1 MPSDLTERFDRF
13 RREPL
18 ATVLA
23 DPEALRQEGT
33 RRRRIR
39 RAATAGLAA
48 VAVAALAVT
57 LTSVLPTPLGIPP
70 PPPGIIASSTPAAT
84 EPTPTRTTREPTP
97 TPTPSATGSAEP
109 TSLIPDTA
117 FSDDS
122 QLLFEDR
129 ADPLF
134 PEFCGALSVET
145 PDLLARRSRG
155 SYIDVPDPPDQPA
168 PEGYFDVQIL
178 LYTDG
183 GASRFMES
191 LRAAVATCRTDAN
204 WMEGMYGPLSL
215 SAAAEEGPVYGDE
228 TFVFIASHED
238 PLSPSS
244 TETYTCEDLY
254 EVVRVGDA
262 VHMAD
267 VDGWETCYADPEL
280 DRQLRDSSIDA
291 FVAWALTL

>member
-1 MPSDLTERFDRF
+1 
-13 RREPL
+13 L

-23 DPEALRQEGT
+23 GPEALRQEGT
-33 RRRRIR
+33 RRGRVR
-39 RAATAGLAA
+39 RAVTVGLAA

-57 LTSVLPTPLGIPP
+57 LTAVLPSPLGMPP
-70 PPPGIIASSTPAAT
+70 PPPGIIATSTPTAT

-97 TPTPSATGSAEP
+97 TPSVTGSAEP

-117 FSDDS
+117 FAGDS
-122 QLLFEDR
+122 ELIFEDR

-145 PDLLARRSRG
+145 PDLLASRSRG
-155 SYIDVPDPPDQPA
+155 SYIDVPDPPDQLA
-168 PEGYFDVQIL
+168 PEGRLDVQIL

-191 LRAAVATCRTDAN
+191 LRAAVATCRVDPD
-204 WMEGMYGPLSL
+204 WMHGPLSL
-215 SAAAEEGPVYGDE
+215 SAVTDERPVYGDE
-228 TFVFIASHED
+228 TFAFIASYQA
-238 PLSPSS
+238 PLNPST
-244 TETYTCEDLY
+244 TETYTCQDLY
-254 EVVRVGDA
+254 EVVRVSDA

-280 DRQLRDSSIDA
+280 DRRLRDSSIDA
-291 FVAWALTL
+291 FVAWALAL